1 MLSIGEFAQLGQV
14 SPRMLRHYDDL
25 GLLRP
30 ERVDAG
36 TGYRSYGTGQLS
48 RLHKL
53 LALRD
58 LGFTLEQ
65 IGDLLRVEPPVEEL
79 RGMLTLRHAE
89 IEQRLD
95 DETARLG
102 RVEAHLRALEEPEV
116 QVGQRVVVKTSEP
129 LRVAEAVGTAADL
142 GPSNVSPVM
151 LRLIPQVLDRL
162 AALHVQ
168 AGMLVVHI
176 PRRSVETDDVE
187 VHGGFEIGTQPASD
201 SDIVRI
207 VDLPQVQVASL
218 VHEGPIE
225 RVQPVY
231 AAFLRWIEAAGYRLA
246 GGSRELYHD
255 YDPADPDAGI
265 TELQLPIV
273 R

>member
-1 MLSIGEFAQLGQV
+1 MLSIGDFAQLGQV

-30 ERVDAG
+30 QQVDAI
-36 TGYRSYGTGQLS
+36 TGYRSYSTAQLA

-58 LGFTLEQ
+58 LGFSLEQ
-65 IGDLLRVEPPVEEL
+65 VGELLHDEPPVEQL
-79 RGMLTLRHAE
+79 RGMLRLRHAE

-95 DETARLG
+95 EETARLG
-102 RVEAHLRALEEPEV
+102 RVDAHLRALEEPDIEV
-116 QVGQRVVVKTSEP
+116 GRRVVVKTSER
-129 LRVAEAVGTAADL
+129 LRVAEAVGTAPDL
-142 GPSNVSPVM
+142 GPSNVTPVM
-151 LRLIPQVLDRL
+151 RRLIPLVLGRL
-162 AALHVQ
+162 AEVDAK

-176 PRRSVETDDVE
+176 PRRTDDADDVE
-187 VHGGFEIGTQPASD
+187 VHGGFEI
-201 SDIVRI
+201 DIGRIDDTDTVRI
-207 VDLPQVQVASL
+207 VDMPQVQVASL

-231 AAFLRWIEAAGYRLA
+231 AAFLRWIEAAGYRLD

-255 YDPADPDAGI
+255 YDPADPATGI
-265 TELQLPIV
+265 TELQIPIT

>member
-1 MLSIGEFAQLGQV
+1 MLSIGDFAQLGQV
-14 SPRMLRHYDDL
+14 TPRMLRHYDDL

-30 ERVDAG
+30 ERVDAC
-36 TGYRSYGTGQLS
+36 TGYRSYGTGQLA

-58 LGFTLEQ
+58 LGFSLEQ
-65 IGDLLRVEPPVEEL
+65 IGELLRDEPPVEEL
-79 RGMLTLRHAE
+79 RGMLKLRHAE
-89 IEQRLD
+89 IAQRLD

-102 RVEAHLRALEEPEV
+102 RVDAHLRALEEPEV
-116 QVGQRVVVKTSEP
+116 QVGRRVVVKTSEP
-129 LRVAEAVGTAADL
+129 LRVAEATGTAADL
-142 GPSNVSPVM
+142 GPANVTPVM
-151 LRLIPQVLDRL
+151 LRLIPHVLARL
-162 AALHVQ
+162 AELNVR

-176 PRRSVETDDVE
+176 PRRADEADDVE
-187 VHGGFEIGTQPASD
+187 VHGGFEIGNQRAAGTD
-201 SDIVRI
+201 TVRI

-225 RVQPVY
+225 NVQPVY

-255 YDPADPDAGI
+255 YNPDDPATGI
-265 TELQLPIV
+265 TELQIPIS

>member
-1 MLSIGEFAQLGQV
+1 MLGIGDFAQLGQV

-30 ERVDAG
+30 ERVDG
-36 TGYRSYGTGQLS
+36 VTGYRSYSTAQLA

-65 IGDLLRVEPPVEEL
+65 IGELLRDEPPVEEL
-79 RGMLTLRHAE
+79 RGMLKLRHAE

-95 DETARLG
+95 EETSRLG
-102 RVEAHLRALEEPEV
+102 RVDAHLRALEEPEI
-116 QVGQRVVVKTSEP
+116 QVGRRVVVKTSEA

-142 GPSNVSPVM
+142 GPSNITPVM
-151 LRLIPQVLDRL
+151 LRLIPRVLDRL
-162 AALHVQ
+162 AEVNVK

-176 PRRSVETDDVE
+176 PRRADHADDVD
-187 VHGGFEIGTQPASD
+187 VHGEFEIGAQVAADTEV
-201 SDIVRI
+201 VRI

-225 RVQPVY
+225 NVQPVY

-246 GGSRELYHD
+246 AGSRELYHD
-255 YDPADPDAGI
+255 YNPSDPVAGI
-265 TELQLPIV
+265 TELQIPIT